1 MNGSNRKFFL
11 WLTAASVFVAAGI
24 SIYQIAARSIACG
37 DLICQLGYAA
47 SYGSLAGMPLGAFV
61 LLGAIAL
68 VLILAVLELVPK
80 GLGTVGRFGTLAIC
94 IVGLLLTLRI
104 AAVETF
110 LLHGWSRSCVVAAW
124 LAAIVLCVGIIL
136 TSVWQFPRTRIH
148 GATVVFGAIVVA
160 GLSWHL
166 MQAGGITRVHRQDKD
181 SRLLFSAQRHSLGS
195 NTARIQIVEFADF
208 ECPPCRH
215 VAPDLRKLV
224 SKYGDNVRLIQ
235 REYPNVRR
243 HPQAQRAAE
252 IAECFGEQGKYWEA
266 AAELYRSTV
275 PDDKQLGVMAS
286 RLGADTSQITA
297 CMMEHRGLPAVTQD
311 RQDGHALGVSVTP
324 TLFIGNTVLEGSTSM
339 DKLEGLLRSEI
350 TGHPQTL
357 QSDSTHLIPVSSGCS
372 VQDQPEGKKEPD
384 TPCR

>member
-1 MNGSNRKFFL
+1 MNGSNRKLFL
-11 WLTAASVFVAAGI
+11 WLTAAIVFVAAGI

-37 DLICQLGYAA
+37 DLICQLGYAT

-124 LAAIVLCVGIIL
+124 LAAIVLCAGIIL

-195 NTARIQIVEFADF
+195 NTVMSLRICV
-208 ECPPCRH
+208 
-215 VAPDLRKLV
+215 
-224 SKYGDNVRLIQ
+224 N
-235 REYPNVRR
+235 
-243 HPQAQRAAE
+243 
-252 IAECFGEQGKYWEA
+252 W
-266 AAELYRSTV
+266 
-275 PDDKQLGVMAS
+275 
-286 RLGADTSQITA
+286 
-297 CMMEHRGLPAVTQD
+297 
-311 RQDGHALGVSVTP
+311 
-324 TLFIGNTVLEGSTSM
+324 
-339 DKLEGLLRSEI
+339 
-350 TGHPQTL
+350 
-357 QSDSTHLIPVSSGCS
+357 
-372 VQDQPEGKKEPD
+372 
-384 TPCR
+384 